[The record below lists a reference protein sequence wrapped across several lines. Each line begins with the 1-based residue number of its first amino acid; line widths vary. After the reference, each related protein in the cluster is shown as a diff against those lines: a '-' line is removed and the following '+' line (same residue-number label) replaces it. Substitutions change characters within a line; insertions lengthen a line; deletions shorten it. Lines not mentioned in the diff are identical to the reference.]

1 MSTWRGKALD
11 LFPEFRQRILA
22 TDDRLDLWR
31 DIERELHAALR
42 REDHHMIARCFRYAV
57 WTLHPTPQAR
67 TLADV
72 STSAARLLHRHADEL
87 HRWIDRYDFMQ
98 AQKGLRLHLGDE
110 AYAEFEARFLEKTRG
125 YPRQRKSNQ
134 TVQRT
139 GASRSSHSRNRTS
152 SAAGSRRLPSR
163 YAKEAEHE
171 GERLRISP
179 CADF

>member
-1 MSTWRGKALD
+1 MSTWRSRALQ
-11 LFPEFRQRILA
+11 LFPEFRERILA

-31 DIERELHAALR
+31 DIEREFHAALR
-42 REDHHMIARCFRYAV
+42 REDDRMVSRCLRYAV

-72 STSAARLLHRHADEL
+72 SASAARLLHRHADEL

-110 AYAEFEARFLEKTRG
+110 LYGEFEARFLDKTSR
-125 YPRQRKSNQ
+125 YPRQKRSN

-139 GASRSSHSRNRTS
+139 GASRSARRTKRAS
-152 SAAGSRRLPSR
+152 PAAGSRR
-163 YAKEAEHE
+163 
-171 GERLRISP
+171 
-179 CADF
+179 

>member
-11 LFPEFRQRILA
+11 LFPEFRQRILE
-22 TDDRLDLWR
+22 TDERLKLWQ

-42 REDHHMIARCFRYAV
+42 REDHHMISRCFRYAV

-67 TLADV
+67 TLEDV
-72 STSAARLLHRHADEL
+72 SSLAARLLHRYRDEL

-110 AYAEFEARFLEKTRG
+110 AYAEFEPRFLEQTSR
-125 YPRQRKSNQ
+125 YPRQRRSNQ

-139 GASRSSHSRNRTS
+139 GVSRSAHSRNRTS
-152 SAAGSRRLPSR
+152 GAAGSRR
-163 YAKEAEHE
+163 
-171 GERLRISP
+171 
-179 CADF
+179 